1 MWIQVSLCNFSN
13 IQMLYS
19 AGPQNEIK
27 QRLNHPM
34 RGYKSWWCRT
44 FQIHFEN
51 ARYELGFADC
61 MRKIVSSS
69 CEVSPQADPL
79 AIYMPRSLVFLLVA
93 HFEISPPLMH
103 GKLIRLSVNIFLIFL
118 GDNGVHFTLFVSYL
132 RSQIV
137 AGKGSRVAPD
147 SRLHVSRVEGVVKLV
162 WVIRIDYT
170 KH

>member
-103 GKLIRLSVNIFLIFL
+103 GKLIRLSVNIFFNFFGRQWSPLYF
-118 GDNGVHFTLFVSYL
+118 
-132 RSQIV
+132 
-137 AGKGSRVAPD
+137 
-147 SRLHVSRVEGVVKLV
+147 
-162 WVIRIDYT
+162 IRQLPAESNCCRQGESGCTWFAAACVTCGRGGEISVGY
-170 KH
+170 